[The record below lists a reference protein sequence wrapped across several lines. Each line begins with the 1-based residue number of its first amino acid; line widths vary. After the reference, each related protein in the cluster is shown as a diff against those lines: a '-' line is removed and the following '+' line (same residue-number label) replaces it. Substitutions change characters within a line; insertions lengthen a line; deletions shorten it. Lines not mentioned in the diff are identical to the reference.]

1 MKVTIEINDKLFK
14 KDVLNKFQDCLE
26 NVILE
31 IADTLDA
38 EILTV
43 CSNHELETL
52 IMLKQAFSNAEY
64 EAESEV

>member
-1 MKVTIEINDKLFK
+1 MKITIDINDKLFK
-14 KDVLNKFQDCLE
+14 KDVSNKFQDCFE

-43 CSNHELETL
+43 CSSHELETL
-52 IMLKQAFSNAEY
+52 IMLKQAFCNGEY
-64 EAESEV
+64 EVESEV